1 MKYIL
6 YLALLV
12 STHVLA
18 KPVTNN
24 SIAFYYSAP
33 MPLAEMTFYSRVVV
47 QPESVTKYELDWLK
61 QRNISVYAYL
71 SVGESFNKSESSLI
85 VNPNWNSHIAD
96 LTSKQWQ
103 KQLQKNAKNLQDRGF
118 SGLFLDTLDSYQLLD
133 ISHDKPAQKAGLISI
148 IKNLSTTF
156 NKHLILNRGFEL
168 LPQLKDLATDLVA
181 EGLYSHYSP
190 VDNSYKLT
198 TENDQ
203 RWLNAQLH
211 TAKNLGFKVQVIDY
225 AKPSKRLAMAQKIIA
240 AGYAPWVTDGHLQ
253 TWGTSSISPVPR
265 RVLIPYNSKIKPLIY
280 TTVHLK
286 LATMI
291 EYLGYIPDYIDVA
304 KRDLPLVDPSLHA
317 GIISW
322 TDSDKFYTPTITNW
336 LQSNLGV
343 VPELIMGELPQST
356 KLLLNL
362 GIEALN
368 VLPEG
373 PYELNYF
380 APWLKGEATTPPA
393 IIKPYLL
400 KLAPNASALIN
411 IKAADDS
418 IIVQS
423 AKTKYG
429 AVVVAPWL
437 IDTLP
442 MEGSKWVIDPRTLLT
457 KAMEL
462 PPILVP
468 DTTTQSGRRMLTLHI
483 DGDGFTSV
491 AHYDGKPYSAEVI
504 RDKIIKR
511 YKLPLTASVIQ
522 ADIEKSGVHSKESP
536 KLERIARSIFNL
548 PYVEIASHTYSH
560 PYFWTVLSGLR
571 KVDENEIDYGFHLD
585 VPGYDTINLEKEIT
599 GSIKYINE
607 KLTPKNK
614 KTVMMLWSGDATPGP
629 KALELAR
636 DAGVL
641 NVNGGN
647 TDVNA
652 DNPSLTHVSPIG
664 RPERDLL
671 YQIYTPILNENVYTD
686 LWHGPFYGFKRLTE
700 TFEITE
706 KPYRL
711 KPYTIY
717 FHFYSGELPAG
728 LDALKHN
735 IDYVQARPNTP
746 VHLSHYA
753 KVAKDFYFSALA
765 KNSDGEWLFS
775 SKDIRT
781 LRIPTDF
788 DMPNISQS
796 QGVLGV
802 TQKGDY
808 VHIIGDIA
816 RLNFDHSKSTNKPYL
831 ASANVVIDNWQVNG
845 AVSFKAWV
853 PASLDLINARSC
865 QFISNQGTRFKGVT
879 RGKLTHFEIPAGNF
893 YGYLNCNGVA
903 R

>member
-418 IIVQS
+418 IIVQG

-468 DTTTQSGRRMLTLHI
+468 DTTTQSGR
-483 DGDGFTSV
+483 
-491 AHYDGKPYSAEVI
+491 
-504 RDKIIKR
+504 IK
-511 YKLPLTASVIQ
+511 
-522 ADIEKSGVHSKESP
+522 
-536 KLERIARSIFNL
+536 
-548 PYVEIASHTYSH
+548 
-560 PYFWTVLSGLR
+560 
-571 KVDENEIDYGFHLD
+571 
-585 VPGYDTINLEKEIT
+585 
-599 GSIKYINE
+599 
-607 KLTPKNK
+607 
-614 KTVMMLWSGDATPGP
+614 
-629 KALELAR
+629 
-636 DAGVL
+636 
-641 NVNGGN
+641 
-647 TDVNA
+647 
-652 DNPSLTHVSPIG
+652 
-664 RPERDLL
+664 
-671 YQIYTPILNENVYTD
+671 
-686 LWHGPFYGFKRLTE
+686 
-700 TFEITE
+700 
-706 KPYRL
+706 
-711 KPYTIY
+711 
-717 FHFYSGELPAG
+717 
-728 LDALKHN
+728 
-735 IDYVQARPNTP
+735 
-746 VHLSHYA
+746 
-753 KVAKDFYFSALA
+753 
-765 KNSDGEWLFS
+765 
-775 SKDIRT
+775 
-781 LRIPTDF
+781 
-788 DMPNISQS
+788 
-796 QGVLGV
+796 
-802 TQKGDY
+802 
-808 VHIIGDIA
+808 
-816 RLNFDHSKSTNKPYL
+816 
-831 ASANVVIDNWQVNG
+831 
-845 AVSFKAWV
+845 
-853 PASLDLINARSC
+853 
-865 QFISNQGTRFKGVT
+865 
-879 RGKLTHFEIPAGNF
+879 
-893 YGYLNCNGVA
+893 
-903 R
+903 